1 VNWKDSVNQVSSF
14 VPVANVNAYV
24 RVRAADGQA
33 AIDRYYESTRDI
45 LTKVDP
51 DFFTS
56 NPPQVTS
63 LLYIGLISA
72 TENYFRDV
80 LGFILSVCPIAKIR
94 AAEKKIQLGS
104 FLWGGA
110 DLHSRTAFDFIAFSS
125 AKNISDT
132 FNDFVGHSVKPTGV
146 WKKALDEYDKLCEM
160 RHGIV
165 HSGMVLSGKNALKL
179 GLPYTNDVM
188 LIEPSYA
195 TLQEAGGVCTTM
207 VQSANN
213 ELFEA
218 LVRRWAVDWRK
229 LPSWEK
235 SCARK
240 RLRAIR
246 NGFYSGEDSKRGAIG
261 NQVAFDTLLKRI
273 EREFNL

>member
-1 VNWKDSVNQVSSF
+1 MTWRNSVNQMSSF
-14 VPVANVNAYV
+14 VPVADISAYV
-24 RVRAADGQA
+24 RISLGDGKA
-33 AIDRYYESTRDI
+33 PIDRYYESTRDI
-45 LTKVDP
+45 LTQIDP
-51 DFFTS
+51 SFFS
-56 NPPQVTS
+56 NNPASVTS

-80 LGFILSVCPIAKIR
+80 LGFILSVCPIAKIK

-110 DLHSRTAFDFIAFSS
+110 DLHRRTAFDFIAFSS

-132 FNDFVGHSVKPTGV
+132 FNEFVGYQVKQNGV
-146 WKKALDEYDKLCEM
+146 WKKTLEEYDKLCEM

-179 GLPYTNDVM
+179 GLPQTKDVM
-188 LIEPSYA
+188 LVYPSYA
-195 TLQEAGGVCTTM
+195 TLQEAGGVCTTL
-207 VQSANN
+207 VQAANN

-218 LVRRWAVDWRK
+218 LVGRWAVDWRR
-229 LPSWEK
+229 LSSWNR
-235 SCARK
+235 SQARK
-240 RLRAIR
+240 RLKAVHD
-246 NGFYSGEDSKRGAIG
+246 GFLSNEDSGRGAIG
-261 NQVAFDTLLKRI
+261 NKVTFNTLIRRI